1 MAFLLALGAGRL
13 RAAARLR
20 ARGRRAAPAGR
31 VRHRRP
37 RRASGD
43 PVRLDDPMAATR
55 FTAEEIEFWRDAGIY
70 YFVPCVSKG
79 SAVAVLVLGRRES
92 GEPLTS
98 EDLSL
103 VTAVASQAGVAI
115 ENGRLYRQLHLKASE
130 LDRLSAFNENILESL
145 DDGLMV
151 LGLDGRVIRW
161 NQALEQL
168 YGPTRDE
175 DALGRPIEQLFD
187 PAVAERAAPPAP
199 RSSRG
204 RDRVPRP
211 AHRPRPSRR
220 RSRCWSTSRR
230 SRCSRWAST
239 LPASGSIVIF
249 EDITERTQLEEQLRI
264 SEKMASLGLLAAG
277 VAHEVNTPL
286 TGISSYT
293 QMLLEQAGSRRTR
306 APRCWRRSR
315 SRRSAPPASSTGCC
329 TCRAATP
336 AMRPSAPAWSSTR
349 SSATCCRCS
358 STSSRRA
365 ASRSAASWRTARCRS
380 SASSSSSSRCS

>member
-1 MAFLLALGAGRL
+1 MLDRLAERLVTRVCETIELDAMAFLLANERGDFEPLHVYGLEDGVPRLPGASGI
-13 RAAARLR
+13 
-20 ARGRRAAPAGR
+20 GGR
-31 VRHRRP
+31 VG
-37 RRASGD
+37 AGD

-79 SAVAVLVLGRRES
+79 SAVAVLVLGRRQS

-168 YGPTRDE
+168 YGPSRE
-175 DALGRPIEQLFD
+175 DALGRPVEQLFD
-187 PAVAERAAPPAP
+187 PPVAERAAPPAA

-204 RDRVPRP
+204 RHGLPRP
-211 AHRPRPSRR
+211 AQGP
-220 RSRCWSTSRR
+220 WQ
-230 SRCSRWAST
+230 SRW
-239 LPASGSIVIF
+239 
-249 EDITERTQLEEQLRI
+249 
-264 SEKMASLGLLAAG
+264 
-277 VAHEVNTPL
+277 
-286 TGISSYT
+286 
-293 QMLLEQAGSRRTR
+293 
-306 APRCWRRSR
+306 
-315 SRRSAPPASSTGCC
+315 
-329 TCRAATP
+329 
-336 AMRPSAPAWSSTR
+336 
-349 SSATCCRCS
+349 
-358 STSSRRA
+358 
-365 ASRSAASWRTARCRS
+365 RSAAGQHHHRAAAADGPDPAALGQHRHLRGHHRAHPARGAVAHLREDGVARPARRR
-380 SASSSSSSRCS
+380 ASPTR